1 MLHTSSGTYC
11 NEKLAGFI
19 TGHAIQCTPD
29 VKFQSSDPGTGGQD
43 PLQFTFHL
51 SDWPNHP
58 IMTAPLEHGSLTSPR
73 GGSGPTILVVE
84 DEDALRAG
92 IRRLLQGEGYNV
104 LEAQDGATALHL
116 LDGTAGESVALVLTD
131 LRMPV
136 MDGRQLASALA
147 RRRPSLPIV
156 FMSGFTAQLMDLR
169 LISPHL
175 AFLAKPF
182 RNDDLLAAVRS
193 KLGA

>member
-1 MLHTSSGTYC
+1 MTGT
-11 NEKLAGFI
+11 
-19 TGHAIQCTPD
+19 P
-29 VKFQSSDPGTGGQD
+29 
-43 PLQFTFHL
+43 
-51 SDWPNHP
+51 
-58 IMTAPLEHGSLTSPR
+58 EHGSVTSPR
-73 GGSGPTILVVE
+73 GGSGATVLVVE
-84 DEDALRAG
+84 DEDALRAA
-92 IRRLLQGEGYNV
+92 IRRLLQREGYNV
-104 LEAQDGATALHL
+104 LEASDGASALHL
-116 LDGTAGESVALVLTD
+116 LEDTAGETVALVLTD

-169 LISPHL
+169 LVSPHL

-182 RNDDLLAAVRS
+182 RNDDLLAAVKS